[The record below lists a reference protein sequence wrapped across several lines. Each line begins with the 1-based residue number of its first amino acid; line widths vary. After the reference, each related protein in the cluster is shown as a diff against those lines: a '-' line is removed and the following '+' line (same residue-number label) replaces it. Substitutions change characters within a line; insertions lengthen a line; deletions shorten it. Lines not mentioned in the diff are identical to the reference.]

1 MKRFDKLGQIFV
13 STKEDLIEIE
23 FSRKCIF
30 RYYTRKLNINS
41 IILNC
46 EFVSVVPYEFTTNG
60 TGIYSECCK

>member
-1 MKRFDKLGQIFV
+1 MKRFDKLRQIFV

-30 RYYTRKLNINS
+30 RYYKLTINS

-46 EFVSVVPYEFTTNG
+46 ELVSVVPYEFTTNG
-60 TGIYSECCK
+60 TSIYSDCCK